1 MKMNKNK
8 LLKETSVDSTHFK
21 QLGLSMN
28 NLFVHKV
35 RVRMKFK
42 ALIAR

>member
-1 MKMNKNK
+1 MNKNK

-28 NLFVHKV
+28 NLYVHKF
-35 RVRMKFK
+35 RVGMKFK
-42 ALIAR
+42 VLIAR